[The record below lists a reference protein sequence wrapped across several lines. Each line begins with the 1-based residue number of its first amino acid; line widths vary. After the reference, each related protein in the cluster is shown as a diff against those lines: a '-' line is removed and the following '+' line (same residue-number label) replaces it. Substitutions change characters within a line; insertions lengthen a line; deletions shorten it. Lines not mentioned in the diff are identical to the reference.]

1 MVETSRKTPD
11 TCSGTVPIRGRQGNS
26 TRLEEIRSSLQKKTT
41 TPSLRD

>member
-1 MVETSRKTPD
+1 MVEISRKTPD
-11 TCSGTVPIRGRQGNS
+11 TCNETVLIRGRQGNS